1 MHLIRDISAFTQTLK
16 IKMLIQYNGHR
27 KHGSSLA
34 STYVRVFQDYQ
45 GLWVKKRLLQILHL
59 AIKPPLLLRSDRPGR
74 CKAPLS
80 INIKGAAPRHFKSHG
95 FQIVPNSL
103 LFRPFRQLEHRQ
115 PWLKIIYQ
123 FDLIVK
129 AWGATRRYA
138 AENYPALL
146 CALTTSKLS
155 CKWTSISLKNFNIF
169 VRRPLP
175 SYAIILP

>member
-1 MHLIRDISAFTQTLK
+1 MQSNYLFLLLMHLIRDISAFTQTLK

-27 KHGSSLA
+27 KHSSSLS

-95 FQIVPNSL
+95 FQIVPKSL
-103 LFRPFRQLEHRQ
+103 LFHASRQLEQRQ
-115 PWLKIIYQ
+115 PWLGIIYQ
-123 FDLIVK
+123 FDLIMK
-129 AWGATRRYA
+129 AWRGYTQVCRWKWSSFTTRTLYVQ
-138 AENYPALL
+138 NV
-146 CALTTSKLS
+146 
-155 CKWTSISLKNFNIF
+155 IQMNINL
-169 VRRPLP
+169 V
-175 SYAIILP
+175 

>member
-1 MHLIRDISAFTQTLK
+1 MQSNYLPLLLMHLIRGISALTQTLK
-16 IKMLIQYNGHR
+16 IKMLIQYNCHR
-27 KHGSSLA
+27 KHSSSLA

-129 AWGATRRYA
+129 AWRGYTKVRRW
-138 AENYPALL
+138 
-146 CALTTSKLS
+146 KLS
-155 CKWTSISLKNFNIF
+155 SITMRTHYVQTVMQMNINFVKEF
-169 VRRPLP
+169 
-175 SYAIILP
+175 